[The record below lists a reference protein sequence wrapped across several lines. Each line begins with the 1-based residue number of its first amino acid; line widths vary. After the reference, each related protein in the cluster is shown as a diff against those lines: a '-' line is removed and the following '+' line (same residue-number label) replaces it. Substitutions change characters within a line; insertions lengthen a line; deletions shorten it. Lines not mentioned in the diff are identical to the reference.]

1 MCVTTRSCTGLDAR
15 RRRLRYRLWHR
26 GTREMDLILGRFADA
41 AIGDL
46 AETDIGDLERLS
58 EVPDPELYAWVSGA
72 RPVPA
77 AYDIAV
83 FRRLCAF
90 HSLGRRA

>member
-1 MCVTTRSCTGLDAR
+1 
-15 RRRLRYRLWHR
+15 
-26 GTREMDLILGRFADA
+26 MDLILGRFADA

-46 AETDIGDLERLS
+46 AETDIGDLERLA
-58 EVPDPELYAWVSGA
+58 EVPDPELSAWVSGV

-90 HSLGRRA
+90 HSVRPRE